1 MRKPPKKNV
10 SAEINITPLLDL
22 AWVLLVIFILTAVSI
37 VQSVEV
43 KLPETRESKEEV
55 PTETATVAIDAAG
68 TIFLNE
74 EVVELGTLEERL
86 KLYATAN
93 PDLPVV
99 LRADR
104 GLVYEQIVQVLD
116 KIKGAGVLNL
126 NLATEAGASP
136 AGGA

>member
-1 MRKPPKKNV
+1 M
-10 SAEINITPLLDL
+10 
-22 AWVLLVIFILTAVSI
+22 LLVIFILTAVSI

-55 PTETATVAIDAAG
+55 LTETATVAIDAEG

-126 NLATEAGASP
+126 NLATEAGA
-136 AGGA
+136 GGA

>member
-43 KLPETRESKEEV
+43 KLPETRESKEEI
-55 PTETATVAIDAAG
+55 PTETATVAIDKAG
-68 TIFLNE
+68 TIYLNE
-74 EVVELGTLEERL
+74 EVVDLNALEERL
-86 KLYATAN
+86 KLYSTAN

-104 GLVYEQIVQVLD
+104 GLVYEQVVQVLD

-126 NLATEAGASP
+126 NLATEAGS
-136 AGGA
+136 GGA

>member
-1 MRKPPKKNV
+1 MRKPAKKSVN
-10 SAEINITPLLDL
+10 ADINITPLLDL

-55 PTETATVAIDAAG
+55 PTETATVAVDAQG

-74 EVVELGTLEERL
+74 EVVTLVDLEERL
-86 KLYATAN
+86 RLYSTAN

-99 LRADR
+99 LRADKS
-104 GLVYEQIVQVLD
+104 LVYEQVVQVLD

-126 NLATEAGASP
+126 NLATEAGAST
-136 AGGA
+136 GGAS

>member
-1 MRKPPKKNV
+1 MRKPPKKQV

-55 PTETATVAIDAAG
+55 PTETATVAIDAKG

-74 EVVELGTLEERL
+74 EVVELGVLEERL

-93 PDLPVV
+93 TDLPVV

-104 GLVYEQIVQVLD
+104 ALV
-116 KIKGAGVLNL
+116 
-126 NLATEAGASP
+126 
-136 AGGA
+136 

>member
-1 MRKPPKKNV
+1 MRKPPRKNV
-10 SAEINITPLLDL
+10 AAEINITPLLDL

-55 PTETATVAIDAAG
+55 PTETATVAIDKAG

-74 EVVELGTLEERL
+74 EVVDLQVLEERL
-86 KLYATAN
+86 KLYSTAN

-104 GLVYEQIVQVLD
+104 GLVYEQVVQVLD

-126 NLATEAGASP
+126 NLATEAGAS
-136 AGGA
+136 GGA

>member
-10 SAEINITPLLDL
+10 SADINITPLLDL

-55 PTETATVAIDAAG
+55 PTETATVAIDKAG
-68 TIFLNE
+68 TIYLNE
-74 EVVELGTLEERL
+74 EVVDLGALEERL
-86 KLYATAN
+86 KLYSTAN

-104 GLVYEQIVQVLD
+104 GLVYEQVVQVLD

-126 NLATEAGASP
+126 NLATEAGG
-136 AGGA
+136 GGA